1 MRSVVYSLF
10 ASALVCAALLCSTAV
25 AADDPNQFTGH
36 WTLKAEQSEIHPG
49 SQWVSE
55 EMDVALVGHLLEFT
69 ENQSFG
75 ADEDVIR
82 RQDTHLMFPK
92 GDLSKGEVRT
102 ITGWNH
108 GALVER
114 SSFPI
119 GKHKQRALVRL
130 ELGDHNTLIRTTTV
144 RQLESGGWIVVL
156 YQREVFERS

>member
-1 MRSVVYSLF
+1 MHSFF
-10 ASALVCAALLCSTAV
+10 ASALACAALLCSTAL
-25 AADDPNQFTGH
+25 AADDPTQFTGH

-49 SQWVSE
+49 SQWVTE

-69 ENQSFG
+69 EKQSFG

-82 RQDTHLMFPK
+82 KQDKHLMFPN
-92 GDLSKGEVRT
+92 GDLSKGEVRS
-102 ITGWNH
+102 ITRWNH

-119 GKHKQRALVRL
+119 GERKQRALVRV

-144 RQLESGGWIVVL
+144 RQLESGSWIVVL
-156 YQREVFERS
+156 YQREVFGRS

>member
-1 MRSVVYSLF
+1 MRSLF
-10 ASALVCAALLCSTAV
+10 ASALVCVGLLRSTAL

-36 WTLKAEQSEIHPG
+36 WTLKTEQSEIHPG
-49 SQWVSE
+49 SQWVTE
-55 EMDVALVGHLLEFT
+55 EMNVALVGHLLEFT
-69 ENQSFG
+69 EKQSFG
-75 ADEDVIR
+75 ADDDVIR
-82 RQDTHLMFPK
+82 RQDTHLMFPN

-102 ITGWNH
+102 ITSWNR

-144 RQLESGGWIVVL
+144 RQLESGSWIVVL
-156 YQREVFERS
+156 YQREVFGRS